1 MAAALRQEL
10 SVEPVLLVGSPGE
23 FTVWV
28 EAHKVAEKLHG
39 AFPDPGAVVAAVR
52 AALEAEGGAKAE

>member
-1 MAAALRQEL
+1 M
-10 SVEPVLLVGSPGE
+10 EPVLLVGSPGE

-52 AALEAEGGAKAE
+52 AVLEAEGGAKAE